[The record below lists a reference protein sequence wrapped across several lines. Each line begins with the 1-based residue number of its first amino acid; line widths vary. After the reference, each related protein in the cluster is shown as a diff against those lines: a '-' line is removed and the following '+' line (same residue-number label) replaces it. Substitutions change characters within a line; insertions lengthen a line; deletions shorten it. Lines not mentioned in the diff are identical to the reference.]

1 MSNKQNNSTV
11 ETTEVKM
18 YWSEGSMPVVYPNSQ
33 PAYWD
38 GELEQELLTYPDR
51 LISLFSS
58 EMYRDSLGGHANA
71 RLSYTSMYKAFVT
84 GVFKQGQD
92 PYYWLVRREGKFY
105 PLPMYWSELSDKE
118 KKSII
123 EAVEILLSLDDDA
136 LAEFL
141 EKN

>member
-51 LISLFSS
+51 LISLF
-58 EMYRDSLGGHANA
+58 
-71 RLSYTSMYKAFVT
+71 V
-84 GVFKQGQD
+84 
-92 PYYWLVRREGKFY
+92 LVKV
-105 PLPMYWSELSDKE
+105 S
-118 KKSII
+118 
-123 EAVEILLSLDDDA
+123 
-136 LAEFL
+136 
-141 EKN
+141 